1 MYIRRVP
8 TRNVTTG
15 DFYFTH
21 RLVRSER
28 IGNRVRQ
35 VTLLNLGRHF
45 AVAQEHWPSLCPRIE
60 EILTGQAGLLLL
72 KPELEKLAQRYAA
85 QLLLRQGQSVE
96 PGRTRR
102 SVSARRH
109 FVEVDVDSMEVL
121 RPRSVGVEQAGLSV
135 MRELGFIEHLQ
146 ALGFNRAQC
155 AAAIGNVIG
164 RMAAPGSELATWGW
178 LKNESALGEILDF
191 DFEAMSLMRLYRASD
206 LLLRHQAKIEA
217 FVFER
222 VRSLFALE
230 STVTLYDLTNTYFEG
245 AQKGNLKARRGHSK
259 EKRTECPLLTLG
271 LVLDTSGFVK
281 RSQVFAGNAVEAR
294 TLEAM
299 LKGLQAPAGALVVM
313 DRGIATEQNLAWL
326 KTQGYRYLVVSRERA
341 RQFDPL
347 HTVEISAAGGQR
359 IRLHKVLSTD
369 AQEVRLYCHS
379 PGREQ
384 KEVAIITRLTQR
396 FEQGL
401 AKLCE
406 GLAKPRGEKRLVKIT
421 ERIGRL
427 KQKCRGIG
435 QHYRIEYQTD
445 GSGKKLKALTWT
457 QQPLPGTQMSDPGVY
472 CLRSNETAWTP
483 EQLWRTYV
491 TLTDLEAVFRSL
503 KSELGLRPIFHRKEA
518 RSDAHLFISVLAYQ
532 FVQIIRKRLAE
543 HGIHDSWARLRKIL
557 QVQRRVTSSFKTRE
571 GRTLNVRKASLPEP
585 ELAPL
590 YAALALDPN
599 PGGTKKLIA

>member
-1 MYIRRVP
+1 M
-8 TRNVTTG
+8 
-15 DFYFTH
+15 
-21 RLVRSER
+21 
-28 IGNRVRQ
+28 
-35 VTLLNLGRHF
+35 
-45 AVAQEHWPSLCPRIE
+45 
-60 EILTGQAGLLLL
+60 
-72 KPELEKLAQRYAA
+72 
-85 QLLLRQGQSVE
+85 
-96 PGRTRR
+96 
-102 SVSARRH
+102 
-109 FVEVDVDSMEVL
+109 L
-121 RPRSVGVEQAGLSV
+121 RPRSVGVEHAGLSV
-135 MRELGFIEHLQ
+135 MRELGFLDLLQ

-155 AAAIGNVIG
+155 AAAIGSVIG

-178 LKNESALGEILDF
+178 LKNESALGEILEF

-206 LLLRHQAKIEA
+206 SLLRHQGRIEA

-245 AQKGNLKARRGHSK
+245 AAKGNPKAARGHSK
-259 EKRTECPLLTLG
+259 EQRSECPLLTLG
-271 LVLDTSGFVK
+271 LVLDASGFVK

-299 LKGLQAPAGALVVM
+299 LKGLQAPKAALVVM
-313 DRGIATEQNLAWL
+313 DRGIATEENLAWL
-326 KTQGYRYLVVSRERA
+326 KAHGYRYLVVSRERA
-341 RQFDPL
+341 RQFDP
-347 HTVEISAAGGQR
+347 HQAVELTAAGGQR
-359 IRLHKVLSTD
+359 IRLHKVLSSD

-379 PGREQ
+379 SGREH
-384 KEVAIITRLTQR
+384 KETAIVARLTRR

-406 GLAKPRGEKRLVKIT
+406 GLAKPRGEKRLLKIT

-445 GSGKKLKALTWT
+445 ASGKKLKAFTWT
-457 QQPLPGTQMSDPGVY
+457 QVPIPGTMMSDPGVY
-472 CLRSNETAWTP
+472 CLRSNETAWSP

-503 KSELGLRPIFHRKEA
+503 KSELGLRPIFHHKQA

-532 FVQIIRKRLAE
+532 FVQIIRTRLAAR
-543 HGIHDSWARLRKIL
+543 GIHDSWDSLRQVL
-557 QVQRRVTSSFKTRE
+557 QVQRRVTSSFKTRD

-585 ELAPL
+585 GLDPL
-590 YAALALDPN
+590 YAALRLEPN
-599 PGGTKKLIA
+599 PGGTHKLIV